1 MLMNLVIKY
10 CGRKISFVFE
20 GNDGTESEA
29 LGLSEHIV
37 RKIRES
43 GGPRL
48 NVIAA
53 KVADALKNHV
63 RPNGLAVWVEQENKR
78 LLACPA

>member
-1 MLMNLVIKY
+1 MKLIIKY
-10 CGRKISFVFE
+10 TGRKISFVFE
-20 GNDGTESEA
+20 DNSGSESEA
-29 LGLSEHIV
+29 LGIAEHTI
-37 RKIRES
+37 RKIREA

-53 KVADALKNHV
+53 KVRAALEGHV
-63 RPNGLAVWVEQENKR
+63 RTNGLPVWVEQNNKR

>member
-1 MLMNLVIKY
+1 MKLIIKY

-29 LGLSEHIV
+29 LGLSELVV
-37 RKIRES
+37 RKIRQA

-53 KVADALKNHV
+53 KVAAALEGHV
-63 RPNGLAVWVEQENKR
+63 RPNGISVWVQQNNKR

>member
-1 MLMNLVIKY
+1 MKLIIKY

-20 GNDGTESEA
+20 ENDGTESEA
-29 LGLSEHIV
+29 LGLSELVV
-37 RKIRES
+37 RKIRKA

-53 KVADALKNHV
+53 KVAAALEGHV
-63 RPNGLAVWVEQENKR
+63 RPNGISVWVQQDNKR